1 MAPEQP
7 VPFYK
12 YKVNK
17 DASKLIRATP
27 LVKLNKVSRGCGATV
42 VAKQEMFLPTAS
54 NKDRA
59 AFFMIKDAET
69 RGEIIPGETTI
80 IEPTSGNFG
89 ISLAFVGALKGYKVV
104 ATMPKNSGIERGVA
118 MKAFGAEV
126 VLTDPAKGVR
136 GAIKVAEKLHKSTPN
151 SYMLKPFENP
161 ANTEAHIMTTGPEI
175 WDATQGKVDIFVMGI
190 GTGGTLAGVAKCLKQ
205 RNPAIRIYGVE
216 PAESN
221 VYNGGQPGPHGIIG
235 IGAGMKSKLVPEGLM
250 EKVIEVTTEDA
261 LTMARR
267 LAHLEGLMVG
277 IVSGANTVAA
287 LKLARMPEN
296 KGKLI
301 VTIHSSYG
309 ERYLSTPL
317 YKKLVEEIENMEPVP
332 VEDDDKDKA
341 LTPAYKMLVEKIEN
355 MKPVPAED
363 PDEDQDNDEDE
374 EDVKY
379 AEDVKGEEDVKYAE
393 DVKDDDDVKDEDDV
407 ERFVFTAF

>member
-1 MAPEQP
+1 MATEQHKP

-12 YKVNK
+12 YKVKK
-17 DASKLIRATP
+17 DASKLITATP
-27 LVKLNKVSRGCGATV
+27 LVKLNKVTRGCVATV

-59 AFFMIKDAET
+59 ALFMIKDAVR
-69 RGEIIPGETTI
+69 RGEITPGETTI

-89 ISLAFVGALKGYKVV
+89 ISLAFMGALKGYKVI
-104 ATMPKNSGIERGVA
+104 ATMPKNTGTERGVA

-126 VLTDPAKGVR
+126 VLTDPAKGVN

-161 ANTEAHIMTTGPEI
+161 ANTEAHMMTTGPEI

-190 GTGGTLAGVAKCLKQ
+190 GTGGTLAGVAQFLKL
-205 RNPAIRIYGVE
+205 RNPKIKIYGVE

-221 VYNGGQPGPHGIIG
+221 VYNGGKPGPHGIIG
-235 IGAGMKSKLVPEGLM
+235 IGAGIKSKLVPEDLM

-267 LAHLEGLMVG
+267 LAHVEGLMVG

-287 LKLARMPEN
+287 VKLARMPEN

-317 YKKLVEEIENMEPVP
+317 YKKLVKEVEDTVP
-332 VEDDDKDKA
+332 AAVEDDD
-341 LTPAYKMLVEKIEN
+341 
-355 MKPVPAED
+355 ED
-363 PDEDQDNDEDE
+363 
-374 EDVKY
+374 
-379 AEDVKGEEDVKYAE
+379 
-393 DVKDDDDVKDEDDV
+393 KDDDEDDDDD
-407 ERFVFTAF
+407 EPCAFVYTAF

>member
-136 GAIKVAEKLHKSTPN
+136 GAIKVAEKLHKLTPN

-205 RNPAIRIYGVE
+205 RNPAIKIYGVE

-221 VYNGGQPGPHGIIG
+221 VYNGGQP
-235 IGAGMKSKLVPEGLM
+235 
-250 EKVIEVTTEDA
+250 
-261 LTMARR
+261 
-267 LAHLEGLMVG
+267 
-277 IVSGANTVAA
+277 GANTVAA

-341 LTPAYKMLVEKIEN
+341 STSAYKMLVSKIGN
-355 MKPVPAED
+355 MKTV
-363 PDEDQDNDEDE
+363 PDEYQDNDEDE
-374 EDVKY
+374 EDIID
-379 AEDVKGEEDVKYAE
+379 EE